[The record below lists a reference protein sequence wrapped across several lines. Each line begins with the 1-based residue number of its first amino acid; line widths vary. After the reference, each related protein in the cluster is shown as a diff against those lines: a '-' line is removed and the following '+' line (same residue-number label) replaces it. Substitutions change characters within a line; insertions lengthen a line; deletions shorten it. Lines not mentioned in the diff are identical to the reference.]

1 MRQACLQVT
10 NLTGHPTVAAP
21 YVGAAGPRRD
31 GSPRTVC
38 FTGQLDGDELLL
50 DVVARWQAAHPEHV
64 LHPPLPWL
72 APRGAV
78 AEEREE
84 KEEDHR

>member
-1 MRQACLQVT
+1 MI
-10 NLTGHPTVAAP
+10 AP

-31 GSPRTVC
+31 GSPRSVC

-50 DVVARWQAAHPEHV
+50 AVVAEWQRSHPEHV

-72 APRGAV
+72 AEPAV
-78 AEEREE
+78 TAPTPTTEGGG
-84 KEEDHR
+84 K